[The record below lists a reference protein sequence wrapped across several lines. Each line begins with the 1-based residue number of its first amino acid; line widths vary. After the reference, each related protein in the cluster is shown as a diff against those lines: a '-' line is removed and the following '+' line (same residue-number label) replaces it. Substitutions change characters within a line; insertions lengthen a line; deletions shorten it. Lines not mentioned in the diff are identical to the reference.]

1 MTSHDPLSAPRFLF
15 SPGQARGVL
24 LVHGFSGSP
33 FELHLLAERLQKEG
47 YTVALPQLAGH
58 HQSLSE
64 LANSGWQD
72 WLSSAEQAL
81 CGLHRRIYSETQKTP
96 KLAVIGFSMGGLLT
110 LELARR
116 YPAAPL
122 FATWDLPTVQALA
135 VLSAPLWLPAWQE
148 KAIVKLSQ
156 VSGLRKLAVPKL
168 AGRDLRARDVPK
180 APLRPWGMP
189 VRALASLVELART
202 VRPRLHEVL
211 QPTLLAH
218 GQLDHTVPVAC
229 ASALLGELGTSA
241 DHKRTLILS
250 RSYHILPLDVE
261 REELF
266 AALIAHLARYLD

>member
-1 MTSHDPLSAPRFLF
+1 MTSRDPLSAPRFLF
-15 SPGQARGVL
+15 SPGQTRGVL

-33 FELHLLAERLQKEG
+33 FELHLLAERLHEEG

-58 HQSLSE
+58 HDSLTTLRE
-64 LANSGWQD
+64 SGWQD

-81 CGLHRRIYSETQKTP
+81 YGLHRRIYSETRETP
-96 KLAVIGFSMGGLLT
+96 QLAVIGFSMGGLLS

-122 FATWDLPTVQALA
+122 FPTPQLPAVQALS
-135 VLSAPLWLPAWQE
+135 VLSAPLWLPTWQE
-148 KAIVKLSQ
+148 RAIVKLSQ
-156 VSGLRKLAVPKL
+156 VMGLRQLAVPKL
-168 AGRDLRARDVPK
+168 AGRDLRATDVPK

-229 ASALLGELGTSA
+229 VSALASELGTSA
-241 DHKRTLILS
+241 EHKTTLVLP
-250 RSYHILPLDVE
+250 RSFHILPLDVE

-266 AALIAHLARYLD
+266 AAVVAHLRRYLG